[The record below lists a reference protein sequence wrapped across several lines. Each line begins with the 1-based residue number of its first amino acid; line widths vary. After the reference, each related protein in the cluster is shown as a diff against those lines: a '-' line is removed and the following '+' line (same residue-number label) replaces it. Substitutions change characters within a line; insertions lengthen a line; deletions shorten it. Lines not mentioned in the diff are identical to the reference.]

1 MRYDWKESVGYK
13 EFSKE
18 FYEEIDK
25 RFFNNTKEYL
35 RDKSDLPFSELID
48 FDKLPTL
55 DVLEIGVGNGS
66 HAQLLATHSKSFIGI
81 DLTEYGVRSTSG
93 RLMLFNI
100 PAKIVQMD
108 AEKLAFP
115 DNSFDFVWSW
125 GVIHHS
131 SNTEAILKE
140 IKRVLRS
147 GGSVMTMVYHRGWWN
162 YYVVGLLRAIVSGNI
177 FKGLTLAESIQLQTD
192 GAIARYYT
200 CGEWRKFVGE
210 FFRVG
215 KMIVMGPKT
224 DIIPLPGGRL
234 KSFVMWLVPAW
245 LNKLC
250 TRNLKMG
257 VFLVSELVNEH
268 TLTNENL

>member
-1 MRYDWKESVGYK
+1 MRYDWKEVVGYR

-25 RFFNNTKEYL
+25 RFFGNAKEYL
-35 RDKSDLPFSELID
+35 KDKSALPFSELID
-48 FDKLPTL
+48 FDNLKNL

-66 HAQLLATHSKSFIGI
+66 HAQLLATHSKSFTGI
-81 DLTEYGVRSTSG
+81 DLTEYGVNSTSK
-93 RLMLFNI
+93 RLVLFNI
-100 PAKIVQMD
+100 SAKVVQMD
-108 AEKLAFP
+108 AEKLNFP

-131 SNTEAILKE
+131 SNTKE
-140 IKRVLRS
+140 ILREIARVLRP
-147 GGSVMTMVYHRGWWN
+147 GGRVMTMVYHRGWWN
-162 YYVVGLLRAIVSGNI
+162 YYVIGLLRALLSGNI
-177 FKGLTLAESIQLQTD
+177 FKGISLSESVQLQTD

-210 FFRVG
+210 FFEVE
-215 KMIVMGPKT
+215 KVVVMGPKT

-234 KSFVMWLVPAW
+234 KSFVMWLVPIW

-257 VFLVSELVNEH
+257 VFLVSEFVSERH
-268 TLTNENL
+268 LTNRNS